1 VLYSHGV
8 ADPRIDILES
18 ETMVK
23 TLRKNGIEA
32 PFIRIPDEGHGW
44 RKLKNQL
51 FYARKEA
58 AFLEEKLGL
67 SDSSEKK

>member
-32 PFIRIPDEGHGW
+32 PFIRISDEGETMSYDIVIEVN
-44 RKLKNQL
+44 R
-51 FYARKEA
+51 R
-58 AFLEEKLGL
+58 
-67 SDSSEKK
+67 